1 MPTNKIQTG
10 LRLQEATYGKLRT
23 LAIQENCSLN
33 NLIEYVLQ
41 QYLNVYEAEHG
52 SLPVF
57 SEDEQT

>member
-10 LRLQEATYGKLRT
+10 LRLQEVTYGKLRT
-23 LAIQENCSLN
+23 LAVQENRSLN

-41 QYLNVYEAEHG
+41 QYLDAYEAEHG

-57 SEDEQT
+57 SEDAQT